1 MRKREQVKKNCPTC
15 DHRLILREYRNQEV
29 KTTFG
34 IVQKRSPYY
43 HCRNCKKYGF
53 FNDDVKN
60 PDHGRLSKRMAE
72 KVCLFAHQL
81 TFETTSDLIERLIN
95 VKISTSTI
103 KEVSE
108 SIGNKLYEEEAKL
121 IESVGRLV
129 LDEEIESETLEN
141 RAYLQ
146 IDGAMIHHLKEWKEN
161 KLGIMF
167 SEKDIIHQGDG
178 ENARVSIKKK
188 TLVSSFAQGVDEFKT
203 RLRYWLIKSHTYCA
217 REIIVIS
224 DGAVWIENLVN
235 ELIPNGKH
243 ILDWFHV
250 KEKLWEC
257 AKKLFGDDSEKCK
270 LWVTGFADRLWDGE
284 VEEVLKDLWNAAMDR
299 EDQTPLLALH
309 QYFGGRV
316 KMMKYDQFRNEGLYI
331 GSGAIESANKYAIQ
345 DRLKKAGMKWSTRGA
360 NAIAKLRTTYL
371 SGQWDKTWQ
380 AA

>member
-1 MRKREQVKKNCPTC
+1 MIR
-15 DHRLILREYRNQEV
+15 RLIAVN
-29 KTTFG
+29 
-34 IVQKRSPYY
+34 
-43 HCRNCKKYGF
+43 
-53 FNDDVKN
+53 
-60 PDHGRLSKRMAE
+60 
-72 KVCLFAHQL
+72 VC
-81 TFETTSDLIERLIN
+81 
-95 VKISTSTI
+95 TSTI

-121 IESVGRLV
+121 SKSIGHFV
-129 LDEEIESETLEN
+129 LDEEIDPKTYEN

-161 KLGIMF
+161 KLGLMF
-167 SEKDIIHQGDG
+167 FENDITHHGDG

-188 TLVSSFAQGVDEFKT
+188 TLVSSFAQGVDEFKI
-203 RLRYWLIKSHTYCA
+203 RLRYWLTKSHIYLA
-217 REIIVIS
+217 KEIIVIS

-235 ELIPNGKH
+235 ELIPKCKH

-257 AKKLFGDDSEKCK
+257 AKKIFGEGSDECK
-270 LWVTGFADRLWDGE
+270 LWVTGYADRLWDGDIE
-284 VEEVLKDLWNAAMDR
+284 NVLKDLWETAMISKNQSAIL
-299 EDQTPLLALH
+299 ELH
-309 QYFGGRV
+309 QYFRKRV
-316 KMMKYDQFRNEGLYI
+316 NMMKYDQFRNEGLYI

-371 SGQWDKTWQ
+371 SDQWDKTWQ